1 LSVIGFMEIKKKSDA
16 KNSDFLTIPVE
27 GQNMYFK
34 IRKANE
40 QTVYLPTKI
49 NCRKFYTEIGDDG
62 IVVNIKCISRTV
74 KSGCKTCGLVNPRAK
89 QNKRHKKMLRT

>member
-1 LSVIGFMEIKKKSDA
+1 MEIKKKSGA
-16 KNSDFLTIPVE
+16 KNSDFLTVPVE

-49 NCRKFYTEIGDDG
+49 NCRKFYIEIGDDG
-62 IVVNIKCISRTV
+62 IVVNIKCISRKI

-89 QNKRHKKMLRT
+89 HNKRYEGKLRT